1 MRLYKIKVNG
11 KAYEVEV
18 ESVTETEIKKPFKIE
33 TSSHDDKVQ
42 ILAPIQ
48 GKVIKSNVQV
58 GTQVKKG
65 SVLIVLESMKLEND
79 VLSPIDGYVSQVFI
93 EVGQKV
99 EFNQLMLVIG

>member
-1 MRLYKIKVNG
+1 MKLYKIKVNG

-18 ESVTETEIKKPFKIE
+18 ESIEETEIKKPLKIE
-33 TSSHDDKVQ
+33 KIANEDKVQ
-42 ILAPIQ
+42 VLAPIQ

-65 SVLIVLESMKLEND
+65 SVLLVLESMKLEND
-79 VLSPIDGYVSQVFI
+79 VFSPITGYVSQVFV